1 MRISM
6 PQVLDFVP
14 PVMEFDAPHRLPHLL
29 DRAAEKARKSYT
41 QRGFPRYCPGLKLMV
56 NRV

>member
-14 PVMEFDAPHRLPHLL
+14 PVMEFYAPDQLPHIL
-29 DRAAEKARKSYT
+29 DGAAEKAHKSYT
-41 QRGFPRYCPGLKLMV
+41 QRGFPVIAPV
-56 NRV
+56 